1 MTFYMDL
8 FQCIDSNW
16 FPILLL
22 HFNIYLNVILLKK
35 LNSDLYKHSE
45 KSTFFGKKKINAS
58 SLLMY
63 GSE

>member
-8 FQCIDSNW
+8 FQCTDSNW
-16 FPILLL
+16 FILLL
-22 HFNIYLNVILLKK
+22 HFNIYLNVILLKN
-35 LNSDLYKHSE
+35 LNSNLYKHSE
-45 KSTFFGKKKINAS
+45 KKYIFWQKKINAS